1 MPTSAWDRA
10 GAWLTPSPTIA
21 SRSPSSRSEATL
33 AAVSSG
39 RTTTAGEQR
48 SARLLL
54 VPAAGPDQPDD
65 SMRGSVHIC
74 VTAIVA
80 GVVIG
85 FVGGAFRWCLQM
97 ADELRIDLVDWA
109 HKLPGPGW
117 LVPMAA
123 AAAGATLAALI
134 VRWEPLAAGSGIQ
147 HVEAVF
153 LGEAQPPLIR
163 LVPAKFIG
171 GVLSMGSG
179 LVLGREGPTV
189 HMGAAIGAEAA
200 RRARLPDSEVRMMQT
215 ALGGAGLAVAFNA
228 PIGGTLFTLE
238 EVTKSFRVKTVLA
251 TLFSAASAV
260 ACSRLILGNHAD
272 FHVEPIDAPALA
284 WLPLFVVFGLLT
296 GCLGAVY
303 NGLVLWFLDHVAA
316 IHRIPTL
323 AKAAVIGAVVGLAM
337 FVYPLSVGGGEDLT
351 QRILDGPHIAAS
363 VVVGIL
369 AVRFVAG
376 PLSYSAAVPGGLFAP
391 LLAVGALWGLLFAGG
406 FSAVWPEDV
415 SQLAVPMA
423 LVGMAAFFGATV
435 RAPVTGM
442 VVVTEMT
449 ATTETLVPMMAAT
462 AAAVFAAYVV
472 GSPPIYESLRERMP
486 DETSI
491 EERGRG

>member
-1 MPTSAWDRA
+1 MA
-10 GAWLTPSPTIA
+10 
-21 SRSPSSRSEATL
+21 E
-33 AAVSSG
+33 
-39 RTTTAGEQR
+39 
-48 SARLLL
+48 
-54 VPAAGPDQPDD
+54 PDD
-65 SMRGSVHIC
+65 SMRGSLHIC
-74 VTAIVA
+74 LTAIVA
-80 GVVIG
+80 GVLIG
-85 FVGGAFRWCLQM
+85 FVGGAFRWCLQK
-97 ADELRIDLVDWA
+97 ADDLRIDVVDWA

-163 LVPAKFIG
+163 LLPAKFIG
-171 GVLSMGSG
+171 GVLSIGSG

-200 RRARLPDSEVRMMQT
+200 RRARLPDAEVRMMQT

-238 EVTKSFRVKTVLA
+238 EVTKSFRLKTVLA

-272 FHVEPIDAPALA
+272 FDVEPITDTALA
-284 WLPLFVVFGLLT
+284 WLPVFVAFGLLT
-296 GCLGAVY
+296 GALGAIY
-303 NGLVLWFLDHVAA
+303 NGLVLWFLDHVGA
-316 IHRIPTL
+316 IRRIPTL
-323 AKAAVIGAVVGLAM
+323 AKAAIIGAVIGLAM
-337 FVYPLSVGGGEDLT
+337 FAYPFAGGGGENLT
-351 QRILDGPHIAAS
+351 QRILGGQHLAAS
-363 VVVGIL
+363 AVIAIL

-391 LLAVGALWGLLFAGG
+391 LLAVGALWGLLFVGA
-406 FSAVWPEDV
+406 FNAVWPGDAT
-415 SQLAVPMA
+415 QLAVPMA

-449 ATTETLVPMMAAT
+449 ATTEVLVPMMAAT
-462 AAAVFAAYVV
+462 AAAVFVAYLV

-486 DETSI
+486 DADSA
-491 EERGRG
+491 RDQS